1 MVDVIKVASYISQR
15 YEYQFGSRI
24 EEIKLQV
31 LLYFI
36 QRECIVQAG
45 MPLFEDVFTVVDGI
59 LFIPSVHIAYMSDA
73 LHTKLPEDTLEKYL
87 SVFDHVFKS
96 YAAKDM
102 IGLTTLIQSEYSW
115 RKAQKEITSTKVV
128 QNGDISKD
136 AERIRNRRFLLK
148 HLQDFR
154 KPVYA

>member
-1 MVDVIKVASYISQR
+1 MVNVIKIASYISQR
-15 YEYQFGSRI
+15 YEYQSGSRI
-24 EEIKLQV
+24 EEMKLHI
-31 LLYFI
+31 LLYFV
-36 QRECIVQAG
+36 QRECMVQTAL
-45 MPLFEDVFTVVDGI
+45 PLFADAFYATNDT
-59 LFIPSVHIAYMSDA
+59 LYIPSVHIAYQSDA
-73 LHTKLPEDTLEKYL
+73 LHDKLSDDILCKYR
-87 SVFDHVFKS
+87 SIFDHVLKS

-115 RKAQKEITSTKVV
+115 KHAHEEETSIKLVHTEE
-128 QNGDISKD
+128 ISKD

>member
-1 MVDVIKVASYISQR
+1 MVDVIKIASYICQR

-24 EEIKLQV
+24 GEMKLQF
-31 LLYFI
+31 LLYFT
-36 QRECIVQAG
+36 QRESIVQTG
-45 MPLFEDVFTVVDGI
+45 QPLFAEKISTKDAV
-59 LFIPSVHIAYMSDA
+59 LSIPSVHVAYIS
-73 LHTKLPEDTLEKYL
+73 DTLHEKL
-87 SVFDHVFKS
+87 SDETLKRYQPVFDHVFKS

-102 IGLTTLIQSEYSW
+102 IGLTTLIQSECSW
-115 RKAQKEITSTKVV
+115 KRAQEDTSTKLVHI
-128 QNGDISKD
+128 GDISKD

>member
-1 MVDVIKVASYISQR
+1 M
-15 YEYQFGSRI
+15 
-24 EEIKLQV
+24 KLQI

-36 QRECIVQAG
+36 QRECMVQTG
-45 MPLFEDVFTVVDGI
+45 QPLFEDVFSAIEGALSI
-59 LFIPSVHIAYMSDA
+59 SAVHAAYMSDA
-73 LHTKLPEDTLEKYL
+73 LHDKLSKETLDKYQAI
-87 SVFDHVFKS
+87 FDHVFKS

-115 RKAQKEITSTKVV
+115 KKAQKGNTSTKVV
-128 QNGDISKD
+128 QIGDISKD

>member
-1 MVDVIKVASYISQR
+1 MEDVLKIASYISQR
-15 YEYQFGSRI
+15 YEYQFGARI
-24 EEIKLQV
+24 DEMKLQI

-36 QRECIVQAG
+36 QRECMVQTG
-45 MPLFEDVFTVVDGI
+45 QPLFAESFSAKDAV
-59 LFIPSVHIAYMSDA
+59 LSIPSVHVAYASDA
-73 LHTKLPEDTLEKYL
+73 LHDKLSAETLKKFQPI
-87 SVFDHVFKS
+87 FDHVFKS

-115 RKAQKEITSTKVV
+115 KKAQEDTSTKLVHI
-128 QNGDISKD
+128 GDISKD